1 MKKHNF
7 SAGPAILPA
16 TVLEQAANA
25 VHDFDGIGLSIL
37 EISHRSAEF
46 KAVLEEV
53 QQATKDLLGLGDD
66 FDVLFLT
73 GGASSQFYMTAMNLL
88 SAKET
93 AGYIDTGAWSKK
105 AIKEAKYFGAINK
118 VASSED
124 TNYNYIPKGYDIPD
138 NLKYLHLTS
147 NNTIFGTEFHEL
159 PETRVPIVA
168 DMSSTIFSRPIDV
181 SRYDLIYAG
190 AQKNLGP
197 AGTTLV
203 IVRKGIAGKVTRE
216 IPTMLNYDTHIAKD
230 SAFNTP
236 PVYPIYVCL
245 LTMRWLKAN
254 GGLAAMADRNA
265 KKAKLIY
272 DEIDSNPMFKG
283 TTAIEDRSL
292 MNATFVMEDDAHNA
306 AFLEACTAIGIS
318 GVKGHR
324 SVGGFRASIYNAMPL
339 ESVQVLVD
347 VMRDFAAKNG

>member
-16 TVLEQAANA
+16 TVIEQAADA
-25 VHDFDGIGLSIL
+25 VRDFDGIGLSIL

-46 KAVLEEV
+46 KAVLEEI

-88 SAKET
+88 SAEES
-93 AGYIDTGAWSKK
+93 AGYVDTGAWSKK
-105 AIKEAKYFGAINK
+105 AIKEARAFGAINK
-118 VASSED
+118 VATSED
-124 TNYNYIPKGYDIPD
+124 TNYNYIPKGFEIPD
-138 NLKYLHLTS
+138 DLKYLHITS

-168 DMSSTIFSRPIDV
+168 DMSSNIFSRPIDV

-203 IVRKGIAGKVTRE
+203 IVRKGITGKVTRA

-254 GGLAAMADRNA
+254 GGLTAMAERNA
-265 KKAKLIY
+265 KKADLIY

-283 TTAIEDRSL
+283 TTAKEDRSL
-292 MNATFVMEDDAHNA
+292 MNVTFVTENDAHTA
-306 AFLEACTAIGIS
+306 AFLDACNAASIS
-318 GVKGHR
+318 GVKGYR

-347 VMRDFAAKNG
+347 VMRDFTIKYG